1 MNVELEK
8 ITEDVGEIKVKA
20 VKVKNYGTNEMI
32 MDICAEVNIRK
43 EYDYKILFQV
53 KTSRRL
59 GISASFISMEVQ
71 VLTVR
76 NILKISSVVK
86 KYCIVNENEEVVS
99 SEQSTAYY

>member
-1 MNVELEK
+1 M
-8 ITEDVGEIKVKA
+8 TEHVGEIKLKA
-20 VKVKNYGTNEMI
+20 VKVKNDGTNEIVVDMCG
-32 MDICAEVNIRK
+32 DINIRK
-43 EYDYKILFQV
+43 EQDYKILFQV

-59 GISASFISMEVQ
+59 GISASFISVEVQ